1 MSQLHKLFLAAVI
14 GSASLAACAQTPQTT
29 DADHAQH
36 HPGATV
42 SAPVTAQPAGA
53 RPAMS
58 PEQTVVMDKHM
69 KAMQETHQKMM
80 SAKTPE
86 ERQAAMAEHMK
97 MMHEG
102 GMPMMKMGGDAK
114 GMQCGMMGGNSAMM
128 EQRMAHMESMMQ
140 TMMERLPAAP
150 AKSSKP
156 AK

>member
-1 MSQLHKLFLAAVI
+1 MEFPMSKLQQLILAAAMA
-14 GSASLAACAQTPQTT
+14 GASLGASAQS
-29 DADHAQH
+29 DAEHAQH
-36 HPGATV
+36 HPGGAA
-42 SAPVTAQPAGA
+42 SAPVASQPSSAK
-53 RPAMS
+53 PAMDADKMAS
-58 PEQTVVMDKHM
+58 MDKQM

-97 MMHEG
+97 MMHDG